1 MTAATNTALWAT
13 AGRAAGWLAATNGM
27 SSNETAMQLMK
38 ITEEAGEVT
47 AAYIGMTGQ
56 NPRKGVTHSRD
67 DVAAELCDVILAAA
81 TALHRFADDP
91 AAVLDRHAER
101 VGRRI
106 AELQPVA
113 ALDQGAA

>member
-1 MTAATNTALWAT
+1 MTTATDTAALWAT
-13 AGRAAGWLAATNGM
+13 AGQAAAWLAATNGV
-27 SSNETAMQLMK
+27 SPHQTAMQLMK

-56 NPRKGVTHSRD
+56 NPRKGVTHTAE

-81 TALHRFADDP
+81 TALHRFAPDP
-91 AAVLDRHAER
+91 AQTLDAHAAR

-106 AELQPVA
+106 GDLTAPHPA
-113 ALDQGAA
+113 